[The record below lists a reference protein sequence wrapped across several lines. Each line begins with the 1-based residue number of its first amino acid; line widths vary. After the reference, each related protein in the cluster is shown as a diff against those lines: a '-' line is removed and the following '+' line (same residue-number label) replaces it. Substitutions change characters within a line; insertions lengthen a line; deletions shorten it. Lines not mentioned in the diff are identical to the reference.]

1 MDIFIEALKENKE
14 MDMIDE
20 LYKDTIELYSKKK
33 IAFWLL
39 YFWKYMK
46 IKVYVKNSW
55 IYLEKWTKT
64 QKIKEKI
71 MTENHF

>member
-33 IAFWLL
+33 IF
-39 YFWKYMK
+39 F
-46 IKVYVKNSW
+46 
-55 IYLEKWTKT
+55 
-64 QKIKEKI
+64 
-71 MTENHF
+71 F